1 MAEKYLFIFTIGP
14 VKDFINQSRKT
25 QDLFAGSRILNYLTG
40 EAMALAIKEFKQTD
54 KIIITPSLKTKY
66 KPNRFVAKI
75 EKKPDLDL
83 KNIGDYIEESV
94 KAKFKEIAS
103 IPFNKTFI
111 KPEGFDEQLE
121 DYLEIFWLFYP
132 INGDYRTAYR
142 LAFQELAAIKN
153 ITRYKEFEETG
164 RKCSVNGIY
173 NVKVYR
179 KNKDGKA
186 INLFQEK
193 DNARILE
200 FDDYKGLKI
209 WHLAEGEG
217 LSAVSL
223 AKRIFNDINQKK
235 PSEPHIFKSTAW
247 ISLSHIL
254 ENSKIKKLPEFIK
267 YKEMCEKGLYL
278 EHSDDQLLY
287 KENIKLFFR
296 KSENA
301 AKLIDE
307 FEDAHDARTF
317 RMNEDKI
324 DANFARY
331 YALIRFDG
339 DHMGDWLNGGNVKDE
354 CDLEDFH
361 KAFTKCVKNFTDIL
375 DALIKPEHGK
385 IVYAGGEDF
394 MAMINIHSLFTV
406 MKLIR
411 DNYREYISDAL
422 CDFKKNENDEMTI
435 SIGIAIGHYKHPLST
450 VLDKAKEM
458 EKKAKENQRNSYAI
472 GVMKH
477 GKNKLDTVWN
487 WKKDNVNSFKSIENI
502 NKLVSDT
509 EISLVFLRK
518 IYGFFEDYGFDIKN
532 NKDLI
537 ENKID
542 MYVNQLDSINEAD
555 RKGLKKNLKELLGI
569 SEIQNFA
576 DLLLIIDFLNRKVTG
591 DDSKA

>member
-1 MAEKYLFIFTIGP
+1 MADKYLFIFTIGP

-25 QDLFAGSRILNYLTG
+25 QDLFAGSRILSFLTT
-40 EAMALAIKEFKQTD
+40 EAMNLAIDLFNQSD
-54 KIIITPSLKTKY
+54 KIIITPSTETKY
-66 KPNRFVAKI
+66 KPNRFVALI
-75 EKKPDLDL
+75 EKKPKLDL
-83 KNIGDYIEESV
+83 HAIGRSIEESI
-94 KAKFKEIAS
+94 KAKFIEIAS
-103 IPFNKTFI
+103 IQFNGSFK
-111 KPEGFDEQLE
+111 KPVGYDEQLE

-186 INLFQEK
+186 INLFQEN

-200 FDDYKGLKI
+200 FDDYKELKI

-235 PSEPHIFKSTAW
+235 LSEPHIFKSTAR

-267 YKEMCEKGLYL
+267 YKEMCEEGLYL

-307 FEDAHDARTF
+307 FEDAHDAWTF

-324 DANFARY
+324 DADFTKY

-339 DHMGDWLNGGNVKDE
+339 DNMGDWLNGENLKDG
-354 CDLEDFH
+354 CDLKDFH
-361 KAFTKCVKNFTDIL
+361 IALTQCIKNYTDSLDKLITKAD
-375 DALIKPEHGK
+375 GK

-394 MAMINIHSLFTV
+394 MAMINIHSLFKV
-406 MKLIR
+406 LNLIK
-411 DNYREYISDAL
+411 DNYKAHISDGL
-422 CDFKKNENDEMTI
+422 IDFKQNENDEMTI
-435 SIGIAIGHYKHPLST
+435 SIGVAIGHYKHPLAM

-458 EKKAKENQRNSYAI
+458 EKKAKDNQRNSYAI

-487 WKKDNVNSFKSIENI
+487 WKKNNVNSFKSIENI

-518 IYGFFEDYGFDIKN
+518 IYGFFEDFGFDIKN

-576 DLLLIIDFLNRKVTG
+576 DLLLVMDFLNRKVTS
-591 DDSKA
+591 DDTKA